1 MQSFGKGQ
9 YKTNAL
15 QESNQIQLEVFL
27 DSFIFFPNRFSFT
40 HSFFLVENSIV
51 FENFDKNLP
60 WGQQLQNKS

>member
-1 MQSFGKGQ
+1 MQSFEKGQ

-27 DSFIFFPNRFSFT
+27 FFPNRFSFT

-51 FENFDKNLP
+51 FETFDKNLP
-60 WGQQLQNKS
+60 WGQQLQN